1 MNSHFTG
8 LSSSPNLPH
17 EATEGENLV
26 CFFADDLY
34 LFVGR
39 TNQPGCCDAANQAR
53 RVSVG
58 AGRVQAIAVVV
69 AFDQG
74 PVAGVCV

>member
-1 MNSHFTG
+1 MT
-8 LSSSPNLPH
+8 LNL
-17 EATEGENLV
+17 L
-26 CFFADDLY
+26 L
-34 LFVGR
+34 GR

-53 RVSVG
+53 RVAVG

-74 PVAGVCV
+74 PVAGVGV